1 MKKGIRYFVLVIIIV
16 LLFVCIW
23 SLFNSNRKET
33 NKWKQ
38 ATEPQIIDGI
48 SMIIKD
54 GTLTKSS
61 ATVIITD
68 TVKYEEHTYGESF
81 AIQKK
86 RSNEW
91 IDLDTIIDNYGFNLI
106 GYSVNEE
113 NILEMEVKWDWLYG
127 ELEKG
132 EYRLIKNFAV
142 NKNDSYLG
150 SKKIYVE
157 FTIV

>member
-1 MKKGIRYFVLVIIIV
+1 MKKGISLGVLVIIVI
-16 LLFVCIW
+16 LFFISIW
-23 SLFNSNRKET
+23 YLFKSDRKEV
-33 NKWKQ
+33 NKWQ
-38 ATEPQIIDGI
+38 QTTEPQIIEGV

-68 TVKYEEHTYGESF
+68 TVKDEEHTYGDSF

-91 IDLDTIIDNYGFNLI
+91 IDLDTIIDNYGFNMI
-106 GYSVNEE
+106 GYGVNED